1 MFALKILDK
10 IKETRR
16 IFSQRSV
23 TVLWKMENYGRAWV
37 KLTNTPLKKLEF
49 LAKETLEQHEE

>member
-16 IFSQRSV
+16 SFSQRSV
-23 TVLWKMENYGRAWV
+23 TVLWKMANYGQAWV

-49 LAKETLEQHEE
+49 LAKKILEQHEE

>member
-16 IFSQRSV
+16 SFSQRSV
-23 TVLWKMENYGRAWV
+23 TVLWKMANYGQAWV
-37 KLTNTPLKKLEF
+37 KLTNIPLKKLEF
-49 LAKETLEQHEE
+49 LAKKILEQHEE